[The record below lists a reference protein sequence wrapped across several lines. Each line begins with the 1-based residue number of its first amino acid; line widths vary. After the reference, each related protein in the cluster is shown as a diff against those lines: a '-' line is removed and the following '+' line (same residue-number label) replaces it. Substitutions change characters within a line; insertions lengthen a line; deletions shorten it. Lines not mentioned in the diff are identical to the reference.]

1 MSSIATYV
9 LLSDG
14 REIAYVNDKAFLV
27 SINNNEDANKPYPPV
42 TEITMFSPYEFVN
55 EMSNI
60 LGSEPVFHFDVEP
73 PSLEKSNYSDLFAT
87 LPKKPINKYSL
98 LQLKK
103 LWKRLGAI
111 PVDEI
116 TQDDGTFIDY
126 IAISE
131 PFLNFP
137 IGTDTHEIW
146 QWFESQNVGFS
157 VAEMLYG
164 HS

>member
-27 SINNNEDANKPYPPV
+27 FNPNKPYPPV

-60 LGSEPVFHFDVEP
+60 LGSEPVFHFDVAP
-73 PSLEKSNYSDLFAT
+73 LSLKKSNYSDLFAT
-87 LPKKPINKYSL
+87 LPKKPVNKYSL
-98 LQLKK
+98 LQLKE
-103 LWKRLGAI
+103 LWKRLGTI

-116 TQDDGTFIDY
+116 TQDDDY

-131 PFLNFP
+131 PFLHFP
-137 IGTDTHEIW
+137 IGTDTHQIW

-157 VAEMLYG
+157 VAEMLYEC
-164 HS
+164 S